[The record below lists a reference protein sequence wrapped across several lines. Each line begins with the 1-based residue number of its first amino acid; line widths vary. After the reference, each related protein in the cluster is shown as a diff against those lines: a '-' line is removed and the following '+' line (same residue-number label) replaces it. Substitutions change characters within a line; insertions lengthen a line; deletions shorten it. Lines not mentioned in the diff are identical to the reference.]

1 MKISCTD
8 KIKEMATPEKTHLPS
23 LYYKAPTIPGSYFGN
38 WSWSEIEKGKK
49 RREGGALQDSHS
61 TPFLLITISSS
72 APIRRNQC
80 LSTDC
85 LNDDHARLNLLPPSS
100 DTSPVILLETG
111 FGSSGSGNAA
121 RVLRTT
127 SSKVRS
133 GSIGSL
139 AYHSF
144 MIATAWFIGF
154 CKKKDS
160 RSFSGTLRLS
170 RT

>member
-1 MKISCTD
+1 M
-8 KIKEMATPEKTHLPS
+8 
-23 LYYKAPTIPGSYFGN
+23 GR
-38 WSWSEIEKGKK
+38 SESSKLSQSHVGGKGKK

-80 LSTDC
+80 LRTDC

-144 MIATAWFIGF
+144 MVAMALVRS
-154 CKKKDS
+154 CNKDGS
-160 RSFSGTLRLS
+160 MSFSRAKSLS
-170 RT
+170 PTNVIVQWLTIAVLS